1 MAIVKMNKF
10 TLLTFESKKEELLRR
25 IQGFSNVEFV
35 NLQDENIIENNEV
48 LQTLSKDDIDSKY
61 AEYEEN
67 LSKAKFA
74 LEFLK
79 NYMPKKSAIK
89 AMQENRGTL
98 TLDELDQKV
107 EESNWEEIYEKIK
120 EKEEQLA
127 ALDAEVVS
135 LEGEIEILRPF
146 ETLDTD
152 FSSIK
157 ELKMVSHFIGT
168 IAKQYEETL
177 LEGLSNS
184 YVEIISR
191 DSNDINFFIL
201 TNKENEEEVSEV
213 LRGYGFSAFKTE
225 HTEVPMKL
233 ITDFMHKIEEL
244 KSRKFFVEEELS
256 GFEEDMKV
264 MELVYEYNNNKV
276 ILQKSHSNFLKTET
290 MVTIQ
295 GWNPVDTNEELKSIC
310 EETLKDEYYLNFE
323 EVKEEEIDEVPI
335 KLKNGMLGKAFES
348 VTEMYSFPK
357 YNELDPTP
365 FLAPFYLI
373 FFGMMVADVG
383 YGLITLIASIVAL
396 KVLNLDED
404 KRNFAKFF
412 FYLSIPTIAFGLI
425 YGSFFGDIIKFNGL
439 IDPSKDVT
447 TILIASLVLGIIQI
461 FVGLG
466 IKAYT
471 LIKMGKPLDAFYDVG
486 AWVITLVSTAVFG
499 LSGTLGLPSIA
510 KNIALIAM
518 IIGMIIIV
526 LTGGRE
532 EESKG
537 ARLGQ
542 GLYSLYGI
550 TGYIGDLVSYTRL
563 MALGLAGGSI
573 AGALNLLIDT
583 LPGVAAILVGPIL
596 FILFHIFNL
605 LLSLLGAYVHTARLQ
620 YVEYFSKFYEGGGKP
635 FRPFKTSDK
644 YVKIIKTKSN

>member
-10 TLLTFESKKEELLRR
+10 TLLTFESKKEELIRK

-35 NLQDENIIENNEV
+35 NLQDENIIEKNEV
-48 LQTLSKDDIDSKY
+48 LQNLSKDDIDSKY
-61 AEYEEN
+61 AKYEED

-79 NYMPKKSAIK
+79 NYMPKKSVIK
-89 AMQENRGTL
+89 AMQESRGVL

-107 EESNWEEIYEKIK
+107 EKSNWVEIYEKIK
-120 EKEEQLA
+120 GKEQQLA
-127 ALDAEVVS
+127 ALDAEVVK
-135 LEGEIEILRPF
+135 LEGEIELLSPF
-146 ETLDTD
+146 ETLDTT
-152 FSSIK
+152 FNSIK
-157 ELKMVSHFIGT
+157 ELKMASHFIGT
-168 IAKQYEETL
+168 IARQYEETL
-177 LEGLSNS
+177 LENLSNS

-191 DSNDINFFIL
+191 SSNDINVFIL

-233 ITDFMHKIEEL
+233 ITDFKHKIEEL
-244 KSRKFFVEEELS
+244 KSKKFFVEEELS

-276 ILQKSHSNFLKTET
+276 MMQKAYGNFLKTET

-295 GWNPVDTNEELKSIC
+295 GWNCVENNEELRSIC

-323 EVKEEEIDEVPI
+323 EVKEEEIDDVPI
-335 KLKNGMLGKAFES
+335 KLKNGILGKAFEQ

-373 FFGMMVADVG
+373 FFGMMVADAG
-383 YGLITLIASIVAL
+383 YGLIVLIASIVAL

-412 FYLSIPTIAFGLI
+412 LFLSIPTIAFGLM
-425 YGSFFGDIIKFNGL
+425 YGSFFGDAIKFKGI
-439 IDPSKDVT
+439 IDPTSQVT
-447 TILIASLVLGIIQI
+447 VILVASIVLGVIQI

-486 AWVITLVSTAVFG
+486 AWIITLVSIGIVG
-499 LSGTLGLPSIA
+499 LSSMLGLPAIA
-510 KNIALIAM
+510 KTIAIVAM
-518 IIGMIIIV
+518 IFGMVTIV
-526 LTGGRE
+526 LTGGRTE
-532 EESKG
+532 ETKG
-537 ARLGQ
+537 ARIGQ

-573 AGALNLLIDT
+573 AGALNLLIGT
-583 LPGVAAILVGPIL
+583 MPGVAAIVAGPIL
-596 FILFHIFNL
+596 FILAHIFNL

-635 FRPFKTSDK
+635 FTPFKTSDK
-644 YVKIIKTKSN
+644 YVKIKRN

>member
-10 TLLTFESKKEELLRR
+10 TLLTFESKKEELIRK
-25 IQGFSNVEFV
+25 IQGFSNVEFI
-35 NLQDENIIENNEV
+35 NLQDENIIEKNEV
-48 LQTLSKDDIDSKY
+48 LQNLSKDDIDSKY
-61 AEYEEN
+61 AKYEEN

-79 NYMPKKSAIK
+79 NYMPKKSVIK
-89 AMQENRGTL
+89 AMQESRGVL

-120 EKEEQLA
+120 GKEQQLA
-127 ALDAEVVS
+127 ALDAEVVK
-135 LEGEIEILRPF
+135 LEGEIELLSPF
-146 ETLDTD
+146 ETLDTT

-157 ELKMVSHFIGT
+157 ELKMASHFIGT
-168 IAKQYEETL
+168 IARQYEETL
-177 LEGLSNS
+177 LESLSNS

-191 DSNDINFFIL
+191 SSNDINVFIL
-201 TNKENEEEVSEV
+201 TSKENEAEVSEV

-225 HTEVPMKL
+225 HKEVPMKL
-233 ITDFMHKIEEL
+233 ITDFKHRIEEL
-244 KSRKFFVEEELS
+244 KSQKFFVEEELS

-276 ILQKSHSNFLKTET
+276 MMQKAYTNFLKTET

-295 GWNPVDTNEELKSIC
+295 GWNCVENNEELRSIC

-323 EVKEEEIDEVPI
+323 EVKEEEIDDVPI

-365 FLAPFYLI
+365 FLAPFYLV
-373 FFGMMVADVG
+373 FFGMMVADAG
-383 YGLITLIASIVAL
+383 YGLIVLIASIVAL
-396 KVLNLDED
+396 KALNLDED

-412 FYLSIPTIAFGLI
+412 LFLSIPTIAFGLM
-425 YGSFFGDIIKFNGL
+425 YGSLFGDVIKFKGL
-439 IDPSKDVT
+439 IDPSRDVT

-471 LIKMGKPLDAFYDVG
+471 LVKMGKPLDAFYDVG
-486 AWVITLVSTAVFG
+486 AWIITLVSVGVVG
-499 LSGTLGLPSIA
+499 LSSMLGLPPIA
-510 KNIALIAM
+510 KTIAIVAM
-518 IIGMIIIV
+518 IFGMIIIV
-526 LTGGRE
+526 LTGGRTE
-532 EESKG
+532 ETRG
-537 ARLGQ
+537 ARIGQ
-542 GLYSLYGI
+542 GVYSLYGI

-573 AGALNLLIDT
+573 AGALNLLIGT
-583 LPGVAAILVGPIL
+583 MPGVAAVLFGPIL
-596 FILFHIFNL
+596 FILAHIFNL

-635 FRPFKTSDK
+635 FTPFKTSDK
-644 YVKIIKTKSN
+644 YVKIKRN

>member
-10 TLLTFESKKEELLRR
+10 TLLTFESKKEELIRK

-35 NLQDENIIENNEV
+35 NLQDENIMEKNEV
-48 LQTLSKDDIDSKY
+48 LQNLSKDDIDSKY
-61 AEYEEN
+61 AKYEEN

-79 NYMPKKSAIK
+79 NYMPKKSVIK
-89 AMQENRGTL
+89 AMQESRGVL

-107 EESNWEEIYEKIK
+107 EESNWEEIYKKIK
-120 EKEEQLA
+120 GKEQQLV
-127 ALDAEVVS
+127 ALDAEIVK
-135 LEGEIEILRPF
+135 LEGEIELLSPF
-146 ETLDTD
+146 ETLDTT

-157 ELKMVSHFIGT
+157 ELKMASHFIGT
-168 IAKQYEETL
+168 IARQYEETL
-177 LEGLSNS
+177 LESLSNS

-191 DSNDINFFIL
+191 SSNDINIFIL
-201 TNKENEEEVSEV
+201 TSKENEAEVSEV

-225 HTEVPMKL
+225 HRDVPMKL
-233 ITDFMHKIEEL
+233 ITDFKHRIEEL
-244 KSRKFFVEEELS
+244 KSQKFFVEEELS

-276 ILQKSHSNFLKTET
+276 IMQKAYTNFLKTET

-295 GWNPVDTNEELKSIC
+295 GWNCVENNEELRSIC

-323 EVKEEEIDEVPI
+323 EVKEEEIDNVPI

-365 FLAPFYLI
+365 FLAPFYLV
-373 FFGMMVADVG
+373 FFGMMVADAG
-383 YGLITLIASIVAL
+383 YGLIVLIASIVAL
-396 KVLNLDED
+396 KALNLDED

-412 FYLSIPTIAFGLI
+412 LFLSIPTIAFGLM
-425 YGSFFGDIIKFNGL
+425 YGSFFGDAIKFKGI
-439 IDPSKDVT
+439 IDPSRDVT

-471 LIKMGKPLDAFYDVG
+471 LVKMGKLLDAFYDVG
-486 AWVITLVSTAVFG
+486 AWIITLVSVGVVG
-499 LSGTLGLPSIA
+499 LSSMLGLPPIA
-510 KNIALIAM
+510 KTIAIVAM
-518 IIGMIIIV
+518 IFGMIIIV
-526 LTGGRE
+526 LTGGRTE
-532 EESKG
+532 ETKG
-537 ARLGQ
+537 ARIGQ
-542 GLYSLYGI
+542 GVYSLYGI

-573 AGALNLLIDT
+573 AGALNLLIGT
-583 LPGVAAILVGPIL
+583 MPGVAAVLVGPIL
-596 FILFHIFNL
+596 FILAHIFNI

-635 FRPFKTSDK
+635 FTPFKTSDK
-644 YVKIIKTKSN
+644 YVKIKRN